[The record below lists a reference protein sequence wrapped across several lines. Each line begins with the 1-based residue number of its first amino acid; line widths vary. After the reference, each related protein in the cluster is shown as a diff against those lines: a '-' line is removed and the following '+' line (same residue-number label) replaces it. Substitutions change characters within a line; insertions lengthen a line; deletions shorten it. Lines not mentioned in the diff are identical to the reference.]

1 MTEKKIA
8 GISYDDFLTVTPSEP
23 VPKYEEVEKYKNK
36 LIAFLDVLAI
46 KKLIFDNINGKEHI
60 AIKKIRKIN
69 KIVDDS
75 TKILNSEDI
84 DYLHISDS
92 FVFVCNPKSIISLIK
107 LLAIIQ
113 IRIITECCF
122 LLRGAV
128 TLGDVLISDNGKFIV
143 GPAYIQAY
151 LMQEDNAIYPRIIV
165 CKNTINEINK
175 DKNQFKQLL
184 KQDSDKEY
192 FIDYI
197 KVFMALESV
206 KKQDI
211 TIRLGR
217 ENIYNHLEH
226 NFKKYYNKEDHKI
239 SQKYGWTIQYY
250 KQVGVWKD
258 A

>member
-8 GISYDDFLTVTPSEP
+8 GVSYDDFLIVTPSEP
-23 VPKYEEVEKYKNK
+23 VPKYEEVEKYRNK
-36 LIAFLDVLAI
+36 LIAFLDVLGI
-46 KKLIFDNINGKEHI
+46 KKLIYDNRNGNEYI
-60 AIKKIRKIN
+60 AINKIKEMR

-75 TKILNSEDI
+75 TKILNSNDI

-92 FVFVCNPKSIISLIK
+92 FVFVCNPKSIILLLK
-107 LLAIIQ
+107 LLSTIQ
-113 IRIITECCF
+113 IRIITECCH

-128 TLGDVLISDNGKFIV
+128 TLGDALISNDGKFII
-143 GPAYIQAY
+143 GPAYIRAF
-151 LMQEDNAIYPRIIV
+151 LLQENHAIYPRIIV
-165 CKNTINEINK
+165 DKNIINEINK
-175 DKNQFKQLL
+175 DKTQFNKLL

-197 KVFMALESV
+197 KVYMEHESV

-211 TIRLGR
+211 TIRLRR
-217 ENIYNHLEH
+217 EKIYNHLED
-226 NFKKYYNKEDHKI
+226 NFKKYYKEENHNI

-250 KQVGVWKD
+250 KQVGVWED